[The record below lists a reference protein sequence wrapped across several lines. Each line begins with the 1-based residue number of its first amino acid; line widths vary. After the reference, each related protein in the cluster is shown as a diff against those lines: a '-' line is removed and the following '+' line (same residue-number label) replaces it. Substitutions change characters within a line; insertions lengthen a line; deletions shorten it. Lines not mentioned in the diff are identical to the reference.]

1 MKKAVL
7 MAAMLLFFGVSQAS
21 AVTYQY
27 DAKGQLTAVI
37 YNPGKR
43 IDYTYDAAGNRT
55 TLVIS
60 LEAGDFDG
68 SGAADLADAVT
79 VLQVISGLKPA
90 QAMDS
95 AGDVDRDG
103 KIGLPEVLYIL
114 QKVAGIR

>member
-1 MKKAVL
+1 
-7 MAAMLLFFGVSQAS
+7 
-21 AVTYQY
+21 
-27 DAKGQLTAVI
+27 
-37 YNPGKR
+37 
-43 IDYTYDAAGNRT
+43 
-55 TLVIS
+55 VIS

-68 SGAADLADAVT
+68 SGTADLADAVT